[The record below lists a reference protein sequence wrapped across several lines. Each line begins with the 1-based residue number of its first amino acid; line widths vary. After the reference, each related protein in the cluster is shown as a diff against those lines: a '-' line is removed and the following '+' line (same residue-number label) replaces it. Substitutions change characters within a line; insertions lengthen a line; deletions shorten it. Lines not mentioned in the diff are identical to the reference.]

1 MDDPSRDVS
10 REPSVRPAPRA
21 EAGALR
27 MSGRDFI
34 VFADNWGRHPSSTQH
49 VFRHILSGNR
59 VLWVQTIGLR
69 NPRWSVYDL
78 KRSAEILRRF
88 TGRESGQA
96 ASVPNL
102 WISNPRMLPY
112 SNLAAIRA
120 LNRMSVVKT
129 VKAAARALEFT
140 DPILVVAAPNAAD
153 YLGALGER
161 LSVYY
166 CIDDFT
172 QWPGALTRQIATW
185 EETLLRRC
193 DVVMAT
199 AQNLR
204 EKKTRGG
211 RVPLYLPHGVD
222 VEHFA
227 DCEGPVPGA
236 ISALPRPVIGF
247 FGAIS
252 PWVDLDLIAGV
263 AQSRPSW
270 SIVLVGPAD
279 VGVERLRALP
289 NVHLPGKVPYSDL
302 PRFARGFDVGLIPF
316 VINELTVSVNPLKLL
331 EYFACGLPVVSADMP
346 EVRRFGRAV
355 EIAHDTQGFLAAI
368 ETCLAADSPERRLER
383 LDIARQ
389 SSWSAVADRFCGY
402 ISATPAGRMGQAG
415 PGPCTSAPGEE

>member
-1 MDDPSRDVS
+1 
-10 REPSVRPAPRA
+10 
-21 EAGALR
+21 
-27 MSGRDFI
+27 
-34 VFADNWGRHPSSTQH
+34 
-49 VFRHILSGNR
+49 
-59 VLWVQTIGLR
+59 
-69 NPRWSVYDL
+69 
-78 KRSAEILRRF
+78 
-88 TGRESGQA
+88 
-96 ASVPNL
+96 
-102 WISNPRMLPY
+102 
-112 SNLAAIRA
+112 
-120 LNRMSVVKT
+120 MSVVKT

-172 QWPGALTRQIATW
+172 QWPGALTRQIAAW

-211 RVPLYLPHGVD
+211 RVPLYLSHGVD

-227 DCEGPVPGA
+227 ECEGPVPGA
-236 ISALPRPVIGF
+236 IAALPKPVIGF

-252 PWVDLDLIAGV
+252 PWVDLDLIAGI

-270 SIVLVGPAD
+270 SIVLIGPAD
-279 VGVERLRALP
+279 VDVERLRALP
-289 NVHLPGKVPYSDL
+289 NVHLLGKVPYSDL
-302 PRFARGFDVGLIPF
+302 PRFAGGFDVGLIPF

-346 EVRRFGRAV
+346 EVRRFRRPSRSRATQRVFWRPSRRAWRPTLPSDASSGSISQGIHPGRLSPTV
-355 EIAHDTQGFLAAI
+355 SAA
-368 ETCLAADSPERRLER
+368 TSRPRRL
-383 LDIARQ
+383 
-389 SSWSAVADRFCGY
+389 V
-402 ISATPAGRMGQAG
+402 GRSRPD
-415 PGPCTSAPGEE
+415 PGPAPRRQAKCE

>member
-1 MDDPSRDVS
+1 MGDLRRAAPC
-10 REPSVRPAPRA
+10 EPAVPPALHG

-27 MSGRDFI
+27 MTGRDFI

-49 VFRHILSGNR
+49 IFRHLLSGNR

-69 NPRWSVYDL
+69 NPSWSVYDL
-78 KRSAEILRRF
+78 RRSAEILRRF
-88 TGRESGQA
+88 TGRTSGQA

-112 SNLAAIRA
+112 SNVAAIRA
-120 LNRMSVVKT
+120 LNRVSVVKT
-129 VKAAARALEFT
+129 VRAAAGALEFT
-140 DPILVVAAPNAAD
+140 DPILVIAAPNAAD

-172 QWPGALTRQIATW
+172 QWPGALTRQIAAW

-211 RVPLYLPHGVD
+211 RVPLYLSHGVD

-227 DCEGPVPGA
+227 DCEDPVPGV

-252 PWVDLDLIAGV
+252 PWVDLDLIAGI
-263 AQSRPSW
+263 ARSRPSW

-279 VGVERLRALP
+279 VDVERLRALP
-289 NVHLPGKVPYSDL
+289 NVHLPGKVPYAEL
-302 PRFARGFDVGLIPF
+302 PSFARGFDVGLIPF
-316 VINELTVSVNPLKLL
+316 VLNELTVSVNPLKLL

-346 EVRRFGRAV
+346 EVRRFSRAV
-355 EIAHDTQGFLAAI
+355 EIARDTQGFLAAI
-368 ETCLAADSPERRLER
+368 ETCLAADSSERRLER
-383 LDIARQ
+383 LEIARQ
-389 SSWSAVADRFCGY
+389 SSWSAVADRFCSY
-402 ISATPAGRMGQAG
+402 LSAA
-415 PGPCTSAPGEE
+415 PCASAPGEG